1 MASSKRHLNVYQ
13 PIQPNAS
20 ALCRQSIEVW
30 SFKPFWSEV
39 EKKVEEWLLVSLI
52 YSLSLLYLIQ
62 MKMQLLFFRRKR
74 IFLKK
79 EAGFDIIGAHFN
91 FA

>member
-1 MASSKRHLNVYQ
+1 MPAEYCSVIVQTFL
-13 PIQPNAS
+13 I
-20 ALCRQSIEVW
+20 W
-30 SFKPFWSEV
+30 SG
-39 EKKVEEWLLVSLI
+39 KKVEEWLLVSLI